1 MDLSPYSEQIQ
12 ELDRRQDEYL
22 SILDERALPILDEM
36 LEVAMQTNDPRLIGY
51 VYHTMSFAEF
61 FITGR
66 YNLFI
71 KYLRQATKYITKS
84 GDPTELT
91 HIYYLI
97 ALDALNKGMI
107 DISHRFFLESRSL
120 AGKIGIGLA
129 AAIMDLNIAQVLM
142 RIDYFEDA
150 RKFVKSSIS
159 AIRGSKSHIYHYK
172 NLTTLYMEDVLI
184 CIELGKVDEARKVMN
199 TAERHVARHREL
211 LTGATLLKYE
221 ITKLR
226 MDMLDRAAN
235 IQPSRVKQLCESIQS
250 TPNIYSY
257 TGDLYRLCKQLI
269 KKRKR
274 KWVKQIIDALERN
287 KPEDGATRA
296 LRLFAEIKIEYY
308 KAVKDDAELEAA
320 YREHD
325 RALALYIKDRK
336 DIYRY
341 VTDLAKFTGNIRR
354 TRKIA
359 ISEQDQLTQIA
370 KIDGLTN
377 IPNRYGANLYLDEVF
392 EKAYKNG
399 TKLGVVYLDLDGLKF
414 INDTQGH
421 LAGDACLIRIGE
433 LLTKH
438 MEAGE
443 FFAARYGGDEFMLIF
458 DNATTREIE
467 RSLNSLRKES
477 DVKFSRGIYNDTPKG
492 REKSWQYIELAD
504 KALYE
509 DKKRK
514 GARQ

>member
-71 KYLRQATKYITKS
+71 KYLRQATKYITKG

-107 DISHRFFLESRSL
+107 DISHRFLLESRSL

-159 AIRGSKSHIYHYK
+159 AIRASKSHIYHYK

-211 LTGATLLKYE
+211 LTGATLLKYPAQQS
-221 ITKLR
+221 
-226 MDMLDRAAN
+226 DAAVR
-235 IQPSRVKQLCESIQS
+235 IHSKHSE
-250 TPNIYSY
+250 Y
-257 TGDLYRLCKQLI
+257 
-269 KKRKR
+269 
-274 KWVKQIIDALERN
+274 
-287 KPEDGATRA
+287 
-296 LRLFAEIKIEYY
+296 LF
-308 KAVKDDAELEAA
+308 
-320 YREHD
+320 
-325 RALALYIKDRK
+325 
-336 DIYRY
+336 IYRRF
-341 VTDLAKFTGNIRR
+341 V
-354 TRKIA
+354 
-359 ISEQDQLTQIA
+359 
-370 KIDGLTN
+370 
-377 IPNRYGANLYLDEVF
+377 
-392 EKAYKNG
+392 
-399 TKLGVVYLDLDGLKF
+399 
-414 INDTQGH
+414 
-421 LAGDACLIRIGE
+421 
-433 LLTKH
+433 
-438 MEAGE
+438 
-443 FFAARYGGDEFMLIF
+443 
-458 DNATTREIE
+458 
-467 RSLNSLRKES
+467 
-477 DVKFSRGIYNDTPKG
+477 
-492 REKSWQYIELAD
+492 
-504 KALYE
+504 
-509 DKKRK
+509 
-514 GARQ
+514 